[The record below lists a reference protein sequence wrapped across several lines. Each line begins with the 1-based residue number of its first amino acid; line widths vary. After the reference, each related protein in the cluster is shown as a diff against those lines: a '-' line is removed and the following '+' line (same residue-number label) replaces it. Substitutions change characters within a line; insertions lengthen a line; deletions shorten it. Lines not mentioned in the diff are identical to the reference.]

1 MSIKEIDLP
10 GIGKKFQIE
19 ARSGDKIVIVVHD
32 DGRREIHHFDN
43 NDPEESIS
51 MVTLDD
57 TEARRVAGILGGMA
71 YIPKALESVE
81 VALDDM
87 VFEWYKVGKGAQSIG
102 KSIGDLHIRKKTGA
116 AIIAI
121 IKKDEKILNP
131 GPEQIITAGATMVV
145 LGDRKQV
152 KACKELILQGAYNYA
167 RTGSS

>member
-1 MSIKEIDLP
+1 MSIKETELP

-19 ARSGDKIVIVVHD
+19 TRSGDKIVIVVHD
-32 DGRREIHHFDN
+32 DGRREIYHFDN

-71 YIPKALESVE
+71 YEPKALESVE
-81 VALDDM
+81 MALDDM
-87 VFEWYKVGKGAQSIG
+87 VFEWYKVEKDAQSIG
-102 KSIGDLHIRKKTGA
+102 KTIGDLDIRKKTGA

-121 IKKDEKILNP
+121 IKKDEKVLNP
-131 GPEQIITAGATMVV
+131 GPEEIITPGATIVV

-152 KACKELILQGAYNYA
+152 KACKELILHG
-167 RTGSS
+167 GI

>member
-1 MSIKEIDLP
+1 MSIKETELP

-19 ARSGDKIVIVVHD
+19 TRSGDKMVIVVHD
-32 DGRREIHHFDN
+32 DGRREIYHFDS

-71 YIPKALESVE
+71 YEPKALETVE
-81 VALDDM
+81 MALDDM
-87 VFEWYKVGKGAQSIG
+87 VFEWYKVERDAQAIG
-102 KSIGDLHIRKKTGA
+102 KTIGDLDIRKKTGA

-121 IKKDEKILNP
+121 IKKDEKVLNP
-131 GPEQIITAGATMVV
+131 GPEEIITPGATIVV

-152 KACKELILQGAYNYA
+152 KACKELILHG
-167 RTGSS
+167 GI

>member
-1 MSIKEIDLP
+1 MSIKETELP

-19 ARSGDKIVIVVHD
+19 TRSGDKMVIVVHD
-32 DGRREIHHFDN
+32 DGRREIYHFDS

-71 YIPKALESVE
+71 YVPKALESVE
-81 VALDDM
+81 MALEDM
-87 VFEWYKVGKGAQSIG
+87 VFEWYKVEKGAQAIG
-102 KSIGDLHIRKKTGA
+102 KTIGDLDIRKKTGA

-121 IKKDEKILNP
+121 IKKGKKVLNP
-131 GPEQIITAGATMVV
+131 GPEEIITPGATIVV

-152 KACKELILQGAYNYA
+152 KACKELILHG
-167 RTGSS
+167 GI

>member
-1 MSIKEIDLP
+1 MSIKETELP

-19 ARSGDKIVIVVHD
+19 TRSGDKMVIVVHD
-32 DGRREIHHFDN
+32 DGRREIYHFDS

-71 YIPKALESVE
+71 YEPKALESVE
-81 VALDDM
+81 MALDDM
-87 VFEWYKVGKGAQSIG
+87 VFEWYKVERDAQAIG
-102 KSIGDLHIRKKTGA
+102 KTIGDLDIRKKTGA

-121 IKKDEKILNP
+121 IKKDKKVLNP
-131 GPEQIITAGATMVV
+131 GPEEIITPGATIVV

-152 KACKELILQGAYNYA
+152 KACKELILHG
-167 RTGSS
+167 GI